1 MKHIVGF
8 LILLPILLIVLVV
21 IGWRH
26 TAITRIHTPV
36 HASMPIGSVD
46 KFEGIPTRIEI
57 PSLQVT
63 MDVYPAQ
70 VRGNSWDIFDS
81 AASWLSTSGTIHK
94 GNMVI
99 YAHDDKEAFGGLK
112 QLSVGDKIIVYS
124 GATKGVFEFTQG
136 LSTRAVDIHHVTQP
150 DSRLTL
156 YTCDGTFDLQRFF
169 VMAKLV
175 RIIST

>member
-21 IGWRH
+21 ISWRH
-26 TAITRIHTPV
+26 TAITKIHAPV

-70 VRGNSWDIFDS
+70 VRGNSWDIFDN

-99 YAHDDKEAFGGLK
+99 YAHDNKETFGGLK
-112 QLSVGDKIIVYS
+112 HLSIGDKIIVYS
-124 GATKGVFEFTQG
+124 GTTKGVFEFTQG
-136 LSTRAVDIHHVTQP
+136 FSTRADDMHHVTQT

-156 YTCDGTFDLQRFF
+156 YTCDGPFDLQRFF
-169 VMAKLV
+169 VIATLV
-175 RIIST
+175 KIVGA